1 MGDVLFPQSFGAL
14 LLRLGAMIRPT
25 SHEVGYSSCCTTTDA
40 VRFFLRVTICFLSSC
55 ASKKRS
61 FFSFRKLGLL
71 LFGGPLVGVGAPTPC
86 RGALPERR
94 LSFLNLTRRTR
105 FSSGEPL
112 GGVGAPTPC
121 RGGAPRAETFLSWT
135 RLEGLSSPR
144 GLARNRSRAELKRRE
159 CVRAYC

>member
-1 MGDVLFPQSFGAL
+1 MSARSRQSVVCHMGGHAGPPIQY
-14 LLRLGAMIRPT
+14 R
-25 SHEVGYSSCCTTTDA
+25 YSSSCIKSI
-40 VRFFLRVTICFLSSC
+40 RVARRVALCFLSSC

-112 GGVGAPTPC
+112 VGVGAPTPC
-121 RGGAPRAETFLSWT
+121 RGGAPRAETFLPWT
-135 RLEGLSSPR
+135 RLEELSSLR
-144 GLARNRSRAELKRRE
+144 GPARSRSRAEPTRRE